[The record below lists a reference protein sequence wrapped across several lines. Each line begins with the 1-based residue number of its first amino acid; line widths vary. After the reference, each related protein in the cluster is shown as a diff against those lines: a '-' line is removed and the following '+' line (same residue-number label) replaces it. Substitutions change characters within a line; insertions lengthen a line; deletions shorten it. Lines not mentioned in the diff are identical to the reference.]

1 MCLAVPMVL
10 TKRDGVLGVVE
21 VDGVTR
27 EVSLMMEPDAAIGDY
42 LLIHAGF
49 AIGRIDPVEAEETL
63 ALLREMGA
71 LEV

>member
-1 MCLAVPMVL
+1 
-10 TKRDGVLGVVE
+10 
-21 VDGVTR
+21 
-27 EVSLMMEPDAAIGDY
+27 LMMEPEAAIGDY

-49 AIGRIDPVEAEETL
+49 AIGRVDPEEAKETL